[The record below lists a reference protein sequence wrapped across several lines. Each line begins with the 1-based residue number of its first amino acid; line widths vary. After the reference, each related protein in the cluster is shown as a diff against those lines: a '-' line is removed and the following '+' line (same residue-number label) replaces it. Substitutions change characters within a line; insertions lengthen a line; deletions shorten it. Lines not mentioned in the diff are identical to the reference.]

1 MGAVPK
7 RISHDPT
14 RAPLFLVAF
23 LAGAVSMTARAA
35 EDACTG
41 PSNECV
47 AEGRWNFSVA
57 LGAGVRTNPLIGGE
71 DIPLVLVPHVSYYGK
86 RFFLDDLDVGF
97 ALVENDTNTL
107 SLIASPGYDRVYFY
121 RTDLQNFFITGYS
134 GAGAPDYVYA
144 NTVPADAA
152 SAVKLTPR
160 PRRVTYLAGP
170 EWTFKYE
177 GFAGQIDVL
186 HEITGEDHGNEI
198 RAAVGAPIT
207 KSKGTLSVNAGIT
220 WNDAPIVNYYYGEPG
235 IYRGG
240 AALDPF
246 AKLAYTLP
254 LSSRWRFDAF
264 TEYERLGSAIASSP
278 IVDKHSVTT
287 VFVGAVY
294 AF

>member
-1 MGAVPK
+1 
-7 RISHDPT
+7 
-14 RAPLFLVAF
+14 
-23 LAGAVSMTARAA
+23 MTAQTA

-47 AEGRWNFSVA
+47 AEGRWNVSVA
-57 LGAGVRTNPLIGGE
+57 IGAGVRTNPLIGGE
-71 DIPLVLVPHVSYYGK
+71 AIPLVLVPHVSYYGK
-86 RFFLDDLDVGF
+86 RVFLDDLDAGF
-97 ALVENDTNTL
+97 ALLENDTNTL

-121 RTDLQNFFITGYS
+121 RTELQNFFITGYS
-134 GAGAPDYVYA
+134 GAGAVTTYVYGSQPPPDL
-144 NTVPADAA
+144 T
-152 SAVKLTPR
+152 SAVKVTPR

-170 EWTFKYE
+170 EWTFKY
-177 GFAGQIDVL
+177 GGITGQIDVL

-198 RAAVGAPIT
+198 RAAVGAPIV

-240 AALDPF
+240 AASDPF

-254 LSSRWRFDAF
+254 LSRHWRFEGF
-264 TEYERLGSAIASSP
+264 TEYERLGRAIASSP
-278 IVDKHSVTT
+278 IVDKHRVTT